1 MVTKKKLQTIV
12 GEIRTFCAENGDERV
27 IKKYSR
33 YFTEG
38 YDAYGLTRE
47 IYEAQRDKFVEAYK
61 DSLGLDGFLK
71 LGDILIQSGKYE
83 EASFAIS
90 FITPYKSEFTA
101 ETFQYLGTWLENGI
115 CNWGHTDVLCGLLLS
130 HFLENNIV
138 KLDDLSSWRESS
150 SKWKRRA
157 VPVAMIALINKSRS
171 FKKLIDFI
179 DPMMMDDQRFVQQGL
194 GWFLREM
201 WKKQPEP
208 VESFLLK
215 WKNSAPRKIFQ
226 YATEKMS
233 PEEKER
239 FRKDKKAK

>member
-1 MVTKKKLQTIV
+1 MVTKKKFQAIV
-12 GEIRTFCAENGDERV
+12 AEIRAFCSENGDESV

-47 IYEAQRDKFVEAYK
+47 IYEAQRDKFVDTYK

-71 LGDILIQSGKYE
+71 LGDILIKSGKYE

-90 FITPYKSEFTA
+90 FITPYKSEFTD

-115 CNWGHTDVLCGLLLS
+115 CNWGHTDVFCGLLLAE
-130 HFLENNIV
+130 FFENNVV
-138 KLDDLSSWRESS
+138 KLEALSTWRNSP

-157 VPVAMIALINKSRS
+157 VPVSMITLLKKSRS
-171 FKKLIDFI
+171 FKKMIDFI

-208 VESFLLK
+208 VETHLLK
-215 WKNSAPRKIFQ
+215 WKNLAPRKIFQ

-233 PEEKER
+233 PEEKAR
-239 FRKDKKAK
+239 FRKDKKNK